1 MHLSNGTSD
10 TSEFVYSRAGVVVF
24 YGTFFAYGPL
34 LVWQLYTID
43 MLIVEN
49 VSTCTTLD
57 YVIEFR
63 TLAHGH
69 SVSYCDFAA
78 KTVTKRYPPGL
89 QNLN

>member
-34 LVWQLYTID
+34 LARQLYTID
-43 MLIVEN
+43 MLV
-49 VSTCTTLD
+49 VFTCTILD

-63 TLAHGH
+63 TW
-69 SVSYCDFAA
+69 S
-78 KTVTKRYPPGL
+78 
-89 QNLN
+89 